1 MVDVRHYTYR
11 VIWSEE
17 DQEFI
22 GLCAEF
28 PSLSHLDEDQL
39 SALKGI
45 IGLVTDVVPDM
56 EARGETPPIPIADR
70 HYSARF
76 QVRTTPELHRRLAIR
91 AAEAN
96 VSLNRV
102 VNDQLA
108 KSGLSHQR
116 SLILEEINIS

>member
-1 MVDVRHYTYR
+1 MVDVRHYTFR

-17 DQEFI
+17 DREFV

-28 PSLSHLDEDQL
+28 PSLSHLDEDQVP
-39 SALKGI
+39 ALTGI
-45 IGLVTDVVPDM
+45 VALVTDVVSDM
-56 EARGETPPIPIADR
+56 EASGESPPVPIADR
-70 HYSARF
+70 HYSGKF
-76 QVRTTPELHRRLAIR
+76 QVRTTPELHRRLALR

-108 KSGLSHQR
+108 KG
-116 SLILEEINIS
+116 

>member
-1 MVDVRHYTYR
+1 MVDIKHYTYR
-11 VIWSEE
+11 VLWSEE
-17 DQEFI
+17 DQELI

-28 PSLSHLDEDQL
+28 PSLSHLDQDQV

-45 IGLVTDVVPDM
+45 IALVKDVVSDM
-56 EARGETPPIPIADR
+56 EESGEPPPMPIADR
-70 HYSARF
+70 HYSGRF

-96 VSLNRV
+96 VSLNRM

-108 KSGLSHQR
+108 KC
-116 SLILEEINIS
+116 

>member
-1 MVDVRHYTYR
+1 MVDVKHYTYR

-17 DQEFI
+17 DREFV

-28 PSLSHLDEDQL
+28 PSLSHLDQDQV
-39 SALKGI
+39 SALTGI
-45 IGLVTDVVPDM
+45 IELVRDVVTDM
-56 EARGETPPIPIADR
+56 ETTGETPPVPIADR
-70 HYSARF
+70 HYSGRF
-76 QVRTTPELHRRLAIR
+76 QVRTTPELHRRLALR

-108 KSGLSHQR
+108 KC
-116 SLILEEINIS
+116 

>member
-1 MVDVRHYTYR
+1 MVDVKHYSYR

-17 DQEFI
+17 DREFV

-28 PSLSHLDEDQL
+28 PSLSHLDEDQV
-39 SALKGI
+39 SALTGI
-45 IGLVTDVVPDM
+45 LALVTDVVSEM
-56 EARGETPPIPIADR
+56 ETTSETPPVPMAHR
-70 HYSARF
+70 HYSGTL
-76 QVRTTPELHRRLAIR
+76 QVHTTPELHRRLALQ

-108 KSGLSHQR
+108 KS
-116 SLILEEINIS
+116 